1 MAVGQGLETLV
12 VGDAPYQ
19 RQHEGDATQR
29 SERMITNKNKECT
42 VNIRDIVTDN
52 RVRET
57 VSFLYEGIDELEDVI
72 SELLHERH
80 IDGSANLR
88 TINAQLNRRI
98 AHLTATHDDYIV
110 ELEDKLADRERQF
123 NELDSILGQRSAQ
136 VEKLIAENAT
146 LAYELE
152 RWKSTAEV
160 LADKDLMAQIEESE
174 KEWAQGKTIKLD
186 DLIADMDR
194 FSATKSVSKPSPP
207 ITDKTKSMISTQYHR
222 ISTLKDENAALE
234 LRIHELID
242 DTKKIENDLDLR
254 STQLEMSLRDL
265 ESERGKS
272 AIFEGGIEKR
282 DERIRELEEMSDIDE
297 RAWKKRESELLQMI
311 ADRYDHVEG
320 DVVDS
325 LRYATFGV
333 MRKRIEELKH
343 ALAASE
349 KTIHNLHRCIDCIT
363 DEKQK
368 IDVAFR
374 DTIDQ
379 RNRLKYQV
387 ECDATNLELL
397 DAILK
402 VINPLTR
409 QPTSHLSREM
419 QKLCDI
425 VVTFR
430 KSHNIVGASV

>member
-1 MAVGQGLETLV
+1 MPVDIALSDGCKLSE
-12 VGDAPYQ
+12 PS
-19 RQHEGDATQR
+19 AT
-29 SERMITNKNKECT
+29 
-42 VNIRDIVTDN
+42 DIVYRIEPTDA
-52 RVRET
+52 
-57 VSFLYEGIDELEDVI
+57 VSDNF
-72 SELLHERH
+72 H
-80 IDGSANLR
+80 

-98 AHLTATHDDYIV
+98 AHLTAMRDDRIA
-110 ELEDKLADRERQF
+110 ELEDKLAECESELANRERHIE
-123 NELDSILGQRSAQ
+123 ELDNTIGQRTDQ
-136 VEKLIAENAT
+136 VENLITENAN
-146 LAYELE
+146 LAYERD

-160 LADKDLMAQIEESE
+160 LADKDIMAQIEESE
-174 KEWAQGKTIKLD
+174 KEWRRGKFMTLD
-186 DLIADMDR
+186 GLIDDMDR
-194 FSATKSVSKPSPP
+194 FSTAESVSKPSPS
-207 ITDKTKSMISTQYHR
+207 IDDKTKNIISAQYHR

-234 LRIHELID
+234 LRIRELID
-242 DTKKIENDLDLR
+242 DTKKIENDLDMR

-272 AIFEGGIEKR
+272 AIFEDGIEKR

-311 ADRYDHVEG
+311 AEQDGHVEG

-325 LRYATFGV
+325 LRYATFGD
-333 MRKRIEELKH
+333 MRNRIEELKR
-343 ALAASE
+343 AIAASE

-409 QPTSHLSREM
+409 QPTSHISREM

-430 KSHNIVGASV
+430 KAHNVVGASV